1 MKNVVSRWP
10 NAGASSAV
18 KKGMVTSDIP
28 GHPSHAKPRKMLIFQ
43 RLNSDRHSLYKAEES
58 YKMCIYWMYR
68 NTSRF
73 GKAHGGEWEML
84 WGPTVTSTW
93 PW

>member
-1 MKNVVSRWP
+1 MENVVSRRP

-18 KKGMVTSDIP
+18 KKAMVTSDIP
-28 GHPSHAKPRKMLIFQ
+28 GHPSHAKPREMLIFP

-58 YKMCIYWMYR
+58 YKMYICWMYR

-73 GKAHGGEWEML
+73 GKTHGGEQGVL
-84 WGPTVTSTW
+84 WGPTETITW